1 MWIYSLVQYG
11 VYLVIVAALITFL
24 VIDTKDERYRLV
36 SFFGLLVFVLLGWIF
51 SKHPS
56 KVSLMT
62 CTSFIRS
69 LLLIWTLSIC
79 LQVKWS
85 HVTWGVGLQFIF
97 GLIVLRW
104 ELGRQVIQCLGDK
117 ITIFLDYSNEGSGF
131 VYGYLV
137 TDKNMAGIV
146 LGSVFAFKVKLHR
159 KLLCHSK
166 C

>member
-1 MWIYSLVQYG
+1 L
-11 VYLVIVAALITFL
+11 IVAALIAFL

-36 SFFGLLVFVLLGWIF
+36 SFFGLIVFVLLGWIF

-56 KVSLMT
+56 KVSLIIIP
-62 CTSFIRS
+62 FAIF
-69 LLLIWTLSIC
+69 LLTKILLSIC

-104 ELGRQVIQCLGDK
+104 ELGRQVIQCLGEK

-146 LGSVFAFKVKLHR
+146 LGTVFAFKVV
-159 KLLCHSK
+159 
-166 C
+166 

>member
-1 MWIYSLVQYG
+1 M
-11 VYLVIVAALITFL
+11 
-24 VIDTKDERYRLV
+24 
-36 SFFGLLVFVLLGWIF
+36 
-51 SKHPS
+51 
-56 KVSLMT
+56 
-62 CTSFIRS
+62 
-69 LLLIWTLSIC
+69 
-79 LQVKWS
+79 
-85 HVTWGVGLQFIF
+85 GLQFIF

-159 KLLCHSK
+159 KLLFECVIRNANELF
-166 C
+166 